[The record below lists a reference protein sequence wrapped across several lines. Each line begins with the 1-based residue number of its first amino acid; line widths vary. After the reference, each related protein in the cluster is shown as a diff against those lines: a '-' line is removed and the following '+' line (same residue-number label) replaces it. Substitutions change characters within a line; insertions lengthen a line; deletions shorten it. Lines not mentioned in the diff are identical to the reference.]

1 MVPNDL
7 APRRLEL
14 TGLSVGSPIGFMAAL
29 GLLRVLGQDLGLP
42 VRLSWQGGHACL
54 HGADRAAVVEALR
67 GHMAG
72 RSRAPEFNFEV
83 DAGQGLRAPVQ
94 HLRNLTPDDY
104 ARAVEA
110 LAGDARALSFLAGFA
125 TDAVVNDKGFIA
137 RTRFD
142 FSSGQQKLVEE
153 FRNLAEL
160 LDPGARRPRRSFD
173 ERAACALFC
182 GAYETQHTLGWDP
195 ATLMAHVHQRA
206 APSDSAT
213 PGQPMTVWMAVE
225 SLPLHPV
232 VPISPRRAQTV
243 GFVGGSAYVWPQW
256 DEPLTLAEVALLRQ
270 RPVET
275 LFRLPG
281 VTAVWKSE
289 VTSVGK
295 YGFLRPAARTSSV
308 DSPSGRFAQRE
319 SADL

>member
-1 MVPNDL
+1 M
-7 APRRLEL
+7 
-14 TGLSVGSPIGFMAAL
+14 
-29 GLLRVLGQDLGLP
+29 
-42 VRLSWQGGHACL
+42 
-54 HGADRAAVVEALR
+54 
-67 GHMAG
+67 
-72 RSRAPEFNFEV
+72 
-83 DAGQGLRAPVQ
+83 
-94 HLRNLTPDDY
+94 
-104 ARAVEA
+104 
-110 LAGDARALSFLAGFA
+110 
-125 TDAVVNDKGFIA
+125 VNDKGFIA

-142 FSSGQQKLVEE
+142 FSSGQQKLVQE
-153 FRNLAEL
+153 FRSLAEL
-160 LDPGARRPRRSFD
+160 LDPEARRPRRSFD
-173 ERAACALFC
+173 ERAACALFG

-195 ATLMAHVHQRA
+195 ATLLAHAQQRA

-213 PGQPMTVWMAVE
+213 PGQPMTVWLAVE

-232 VPISPRRAQTV
+232 VPVSPRRAQTV

-256 DEPLTLAEVALLRQ
+256 DEPLMLAEVALLRQ

-308 DSPSGRFAQRE
+308 DGNSLGFAQWE
-319 SADL
+319 SPDL